1 MLFPFYWMVLT
12 SVKSYGSY
20 NAERVPGFFTLSPT
34 LENYV
39 SAFTAVPLGR
49 YLLNTLLFTV
59 ITTAVMVVVSTLAAY
74 AFARLEWKG
83 KNLVF
88 TLFLSMM
95 MIPAEL
101 VVITNFATITS
112 WDMRNSFA
120 GLILPS
126 VTSVFYIYFTLFL
139 SMMMIPAELVVITN
153 FATITSWDMRN
164 SFAGLILPSV
174 TSVFY
179 IYLLKENFE
188 QVPDAELV
196 VITNFATI
204 TSWDMRNSFA
214 GLILPSVTSVF
225 YIYLLKENFEQVPDE
240 LYRAAK
246 VDGTSDLKYLW
257 KVMIPVCRP
266 TLVTIT
272 ILKMI
277 ECWNSYVWPRLITD
291 DPLYGTSDLK
301 YLWKVMIPVCRP
313 TLVTITILKMIECW
327 NSYVWPRLITDD
339 PLYYLVSNGIQEI
352 RENGFGR
359 ENIPAMMA
367 AVVVISLPLIVL
379 FLVFRKKIMAGVS
392 RGGIKG

>member
-1 MLFPFYWMVLT
+1 MEKQMDFAKIEKNERIRRRIGKALTYTGLTVWALIVLFPFYWMVLT

-20 NAERVPGFFTLSPT
+20 NAEHVPRFFTLSPT

-59 ITTAVMVVVSTLAAY
+59 VTTALMVAVSTLAAY

-101 VVITNFATITS
+101 VVITNFATVTS
-112 WDMRNSFA
+112 WDLSNSF
-120 GLILPS
+120 
-126 VTSVFYIYFTLFL
+126 T
-139 SMMMIPAELVVITN
+139 
-153 FATITSWDMRN
+153 
-164 SFAGLILPSV
+164 
-174 TSVFY
+174 
-179 IYLLKENFE
+179 
-188 QVPDAELV
+188 
-196 VITNFATI
+196 
-204 TSWDMRNSFA
+204 

-246 VDGTSDLKYLW
+246 VDGTSDLKYLF
-257 KVMIPVCRP
+257 KVMIPICRP

-277 ECWNSYVWPRLITD
+277 ECWNSYVWPRL
-291 DPLYGTSDLK
+291 
-301 YLWKVMIPVCRP
+301 V
-313 TLVTITILKMIECW
+313 
-327 NSYVWPRLITDD
+327 TDD

-367 AVVVISLPLIVL
+367 AVVVISVPLIVL